1 MNRTPAASRA
11 QRHLFPLL
19 VLLSLGSGCAALI
32 YQIVWFQLLQFVIG
46 SSAVSLA
53 VLLGTFMGG
62 LCLGSLSFARFLSMC
77 RHPLRAYAFLELGIA
92 IFGLVVLIGT
102 PLVGHVYATNFV
114 NGFPGILLRGF
125 VSTLLLLPPTV
136 LMGATLPVMGRW
148 LEASPGAA
156 SQLGFIYS
164 GNTVG
169 AVLGCLMGGLYLL
182 RVYDLATATYVA
194 VALNLALAL
203 TSFCAAALIS
213 HNRPVIERPPPT
225 SVATS
230 KDWPVYVA
238 IGLSGVSALGA
249 EVVWTR
255 LLSLLLG
262 PTVYSFSIILACF
275 LTGLGIGSG
284 MGAFVARRVS
294 RPRVALGWCQ
304 LMLTAAIAFA
314 AYLLNEFFPQ
324 QLSTAPPDLATQFES
339 DVTRAL
345 LTILPATCLWG
356 ASFPLALAATAPRA
370 QDPGQLVGRIYA
382 GEYGRGDRGRA
393 CHEPS
398 LDGLA
403 RHPEPAT
410 PVHRRVGAGCDPHVP
425 AMASRHFQAGRPATA
440 AVKRPR
446 NS

>member
-1 MNRTPAASRA
+1 MNITPVFAHA
-11 QRHLFPLL
+11 QPHLFPLL

-62 LCLGSLSFARFLSMC
+62 LCLGSLSFARVMSVC

-92 IFGLVVLIGT
+92 VFGLVVLIGT
-102 PLVGHVYATNFV
+102 PLVGHAYATNFV
-114 NGFPGILLRGF
+114 SGFPGILLRGF
-125 VSTLLLLPPTV
+125 VSTILLLPPTV

-148 LEASPGAA
+148 LETSPGAA

-194 VALNLALAL
+194 VALNLTLAL
-203 TSFCAAALIS
+203 ISFCAAALVS
-213 HNRPVIERPPPT
+213 HTRPIIERPPPPL
-225 SVATS
+225 SLATA
-230 KDWPVYVA
+230 KNWPVYVA

-275 LTGLGIGSG
+275 LMGLGIGSG
-284 MGAFVARRVS
+284 IGAFVARRVS

-324 QLSTAPPDLATQFES
+324 QLSTAPPDLAAQFES
-339 DVTRAL
+339 DATRSL
-345 LTILPATCLWG
+345 LTILPAT
-356 ASFPLALAATAPRA
+356 
-370 QDPGQLVGRIYA
+370 V
-382 GEYGRGDRGRA
+382 
-393 CHEPS
+393 S
-398 LDGLA
+398 LGCKLSA
-403 RHPEPAT
+403 R
-410 PVHRRVGAGCDPHVP
+410 
-425 AMASRHFQAGRPATA
+425 AGRDCPHGHRIRDSSS
-440 AVKRPR
+440 AVSMRR
-446 NS
+446 IRWGRS